1 MVRQRI
7 RLLLTVA
14 VVSAGCGF
22 ASLAN
27 GATPVDPLAC
37 PISSLSESLPW
48 LTSQY
53 QSRFTTAQLGAQVV
67 NCEESLNASN
77 AVAAEVALTS
87 LRFVTGDQWQN
98 QNNWLALTGQSFRYI
113 DDFNR
118 LGIPSITLED
128 GPIGI
133 RFQKSPAPL
142 QATLFPNE
150 ITVAASMD
158 PTVASAY
165 GSQLASEASA
175 MNFQGIQA
183 PDLNID
189 RVPTWG
195 RASETFGENPTLAG
209 LLGAAQLQAQLE
221 QIPFVVL
228 KHFGPYGQEN
238 SRRTLN
244 TVISDQ
250 ALFENY
256 LRPFAM
262 ARTGADTALARNR
275 TNDVLMMCSYGDVG
289 GTQSCVSSRL
299 REALADF
306 GFTGLVRSDLDVK
319 AGVGALYN
327 AGVSL
332 IKPQGA
338 LNLTNLNGLT
348 PGTKQALHD
357 AAVRVVAEMFQ
368 GGLVTPTSVTERATG
383 TSMTNAL
390 HNQGLDVANNVE
402 RRGAVLLKNDNSF
415 FPLSRTG
422 TTAIVALRD
431 LRDTCQRLARSL
443 SSAGSSVT
451 CTSPNLNL
459 SGGTRPFGTLSAT
472 APKATKKVSVVT
484 TLPATGS
491 YLVQLSTLGNTTLS
505 IGGGVALQVAG
516 TTEFPCPA
524 YTTITGTAHQSISM
538 SLSWSGSAPTVSL
551 IPLTGLIASVKAATS
566 SATRVIIMANDV
578 GREGADRATL
588 ELPYGMDAVIKAV
601 ATQKPTA
608 VALFT
613 TGPVTMPWL
622 SSVAGVYEFWNPP
635 GDSTIDVVMS
645 RLVPALSDLI
655 TGAATPTGH
664 LPITFPA
671 SQQQSPASRA
681 NQNFWPG
688 VKEVVRLSSS
698 PLSGRSLGFDWY
710 QRANWNV
717 LFPFGYG
724 LTYGNVTQ
732 TFASGDLT
740 CAVPTTTTLC
750 LKTQTRVSL
759 PSSVTNFSTVTQLY
773 VAPPASSGQPT
784 LLFGGVGPVTC
795 RTTVSGVTTN
805 SPTCQSGTTNI
816 TVTNLGVGAW
826 NSDASAFQFVS
837 GCYTFIVASDAKDAY
852 DTLASPASGSH
863 VGRVLNATAPFTSAT
878 TFSTGACPKS

>member
-1 MVRQRI
+1 M
-7 RLLLTVA
+7 LSGL
-14 VVSAGCGF
+14 GF
-22 ASLAN
+22 VSLA
-27 GATPVDPLAC
+27 GSATPTDPLAC
-37 PISSLSESLPW
+37 PISSLSEPLPW
-48 LTSQY
+48 LDATY
-53 QSRFTTAQLGAQVV
+53 QERFTTAELGAQVV
-67 NCEESLNASN
+67 NCEEKLNPSN
-77 AVAAEVALTS
+77 ATAAEVALTS

-98 QNNWLALTGQSFRYI
+98 QNNWLALSGQNFRYI

-142 QATLFPNE
+142 QATFFPNE

-165 GSQLASEASA
+165 GTQLAAEANA

-209 LLGAAQLQAQLE
+209 ILGAAQLQAQLE
-221 QIPFVVL
+221 EVPFVVL

-244 TVISDQ
+244 TVIGDQ

-262 ARTGADTALARNR
+262 ARTGADIALSRNR

-289 GTQSCVSSRL
+289 GTQSCISSRL

-338 LNLTNLNGLT
+338 LNLTNLNSLT
-348 PGTKQALHD
+348 PSTKQSLHV

-368 GGLVTPTSVTERATG
+368 GGLVTPTSVADRSTG

-390 HNQGLDVANNVE
+390 HNQGLSVANNVE
-402 RRGAVLLKNDNSF
+402 RRGAVLLKNEDGF
-415 FPLSRTG
+415 FPLSGSRS
-422 TTAIVALRD
+422 TAIVALRD
-431 LRDTCQRLARSL
+431 LKDTCQRLARSL
-443 SSAGSSVT
+443 TAAGSPTT
-451 CTSPNLNL
+451 CAVPNLNL
-459 SGGTRPFGTLSAT
+459 SGGTRPFGTLTAT

-491 YLVQLSTLGNTTLS
+491 YLVQLQTLGNTTLS
-505 IGGGVALQVAG
+505 IGGAVALQVAG

-524 YTTITGTAHQSISM
+524 YTTITGTAHQSISL
-538 SLSWSGSAPTVSL
+538 SVSWSGSAPTISL
-551 IPLTGLIASVKAATS
+551 IPLSGLLSSVKSAAANAS
-566 SATRVIIMANDV
+566 RVIILANDV

-588 ELPYGMDAVIKAV
+588 ELPYGMDLAIKA
-601 ATQKPTA
+601 ASALKPTA
-608 VALFT
+608 VGLFT

-622 SSVAGVYEFWNPP
+622 NTVDGVYEFWNPP

-645 RLVPALSDLI
+645 RLVPAISDLI
-655 TGAATPTGH
+655 TGAAAPTGH
-664 LPITFPA
+664 LPITFPT

-681 NQNFWPG
+681 NQAFWPG
-688 VKEVVRLSSS
+688 VKETVRLSSS
-698 PLSGRSLGFDWY
+698 PLNGRSLGFDWY
-710 QRANWNV
+710 QRASWGV
-717 LFPFGYG
+717 LFPFGFG
-724 LTYGNVTQ
+724 LTYGTTAQ
-732 TFASGDLT
+732 TFVSGDVV
-740 CAVPTTTTLC
+740 CNTTSATSLC
-750 LKTQTRVSL
+750 LKVQTRSALASFVKEF
-759 PSSVTNFSTVTQLY
+759 TTVAQVY
-773 VAPPASSGQPT
+773 VAPPTSSGQPT
-784 LLFGGVGPVTC
+784 LLLGGVTSVTC
-795 RTTVSGVTTN
+795 RRVIGGVPTN
-805 SPTCQSGTTNI
+805 TATCLTGSSNV
-816 TVTNLGVGAW
+816 TVTNLAVGAW
-826 NSDASAFQFVS
+826 NAAASAYQFAS
-837 GCYTFIVASDAKDAY
+837 GCYTFITAGNEREAFE
-852 DTLASPASGSH
+852 
-863 VGRVLNATAPFTSAT
+863 VLNNPTSETNAGQLVHATAPFASDTVVSAG
-878 TFSTGACPKS
+878 SCPTR